1 MTSTVTT
8 EIVISKKERSINEDK
23 MVKIHVH
30 AVGVAVSSAGVGG
43 SGTDITNP
51 EECKAST

>member
-1 MTSTVTT
+1 MTSTVT
-8 EIVISKKERSINEDK
+8 EIVISKKERSINADK

-30 AVGVAVSSAGVGG
+30 VVGVAVSSAGVGG